1 MKKRLVLLLVFMGC
15 AAPVARA
22 IVEIEGYY
30 WFMTPS
36 GTAAVGID
44 GLAGTAVDLQGDLG
58 YGSQVG
64 VPGARLI
71 FGDMFQVGA
80 EYFRFSMSAENNIHR
95 VIKFSDREY
104 PVDADVKSRLE
115 STFLRGF
122 VRLNFGSDM
131 VHGGFLVGGQ
141 YMAFNAQASSTL
153 VGSTERGVQTGMPIV
168 GAFLEVSPIPILNL
182 RGSVT
187 GFKWDFGNI
196 TAKFIELE
204 GSALLRF
211 DPFFAGAGWRY
222 LQAQG
227 TYAQYP
233 VDVDIRLSGPVVF
246 AGLKW

>member
-1 MKKRLVLLLVFMGC
+1 MKKWMALLSLLMVY
-15 AAPVARA
+15 AVPAARA
-22 IVEIEGYY
+22 MLEIEGYY
-30 WFMTPS
+30 WFMKPS
-36 GTAAVGID
+36 GTASVGIE
-44 GLAGTAVDLQGDLG
+44 GLAGTEVDLRSDLG

-71 FGDMFQVGA
+71 LGDLFQVGA
-80 EYFRFSMSAENNIHR
+80 EYFRFNMSAENRIQR
-95 VIKFSDREY
+95 VIKFNDLEY
-104 PVDADVKSRLE
+104 PVDADVATRLE

-122 VRLNFGSDM
+122 FRLNFGADS
-131 VHGGFLVGGQ
+131 VHGGLLAGGQ
-141 YMAFNAQASSTL
+141 YMAFNVRASSSL
-153 VGSTERGVQTGMPIV
+153 VGSTEKDVQTGMPIV
-168 GAFLEVSPIPILNL
+168 GAFLEVTPAPFVSL

-204 GSALLRF
+204 GSALLRL

-227 TYAQYP
+227 TYDQYP

-246 AGLKW
+246 AGLRW